1 MSNCTGCS
9 EKPADVPYIVHEAAM
24 ARAERHT
31 KRMFTALLVAIALIV
46 VSNAAW
52 LWYIGQYDYS
62 AEEIVTVDA
71 QDGTANYI
79 GNDGDIINGENS
91 R

>member
-1 MSNCTGCS
+1 MNCNGCG
-9 EKPADVPYIVHEAAM
+9 EKKEPVPFIVHEAAM

-31 KRMFTALLVAIALIV
+31 KRMFIALLVAIAFIF
-46 VSNAAW
+46 VSNGAW
-52 LWYIGQYDYS
+52 LWYMSQYDYS
-62 AEEIVTVDA
+62 TEEIVTVDA
-71 QDGTANYI
+71 QEGTANYI